1 MTILKTL
8 LGSYIPTFFEMHVAT
23 RDDDMTIN
31 KMSNGDA
38 TVLFHEYIHF
48 LQDITTYYGLNNLY
62 VQSEYFHSVVNRVRG
77 NLQFHVPY
85 MIEDN
90 KDNVLLNQI
99 VCKLTVGDYV
109 E

>member
-38 TVLFHEYIHF
+38 TVLFHDRR
-48 LQDITTYYGLNNLY
+48 Q
-62 VQSEYFHSVVNRVRG
+62 Q
-77 NLQFHVPY
+77 
-85 MIEDN
+85 
-90 KDNVLLNQI
+90 
-99 VCKLTVGDYV
+99 
-109 E
+109 

>member
-31 KMSNGDA
+31 QMSDGDA

-48 LQDITTYYGLNNLY
+48 LHI
-62 VQSEYFHSVVNRVRG
+62 
-77 NLQFHVPY
+77 
-85 MIEDN
+85 MA
-90 KDNVLLNQI
+90 
-99 VCKLTVGDYV
+99 
-109 E
+109 